1 MGFKSQSGAFSFF
14 QHLPFPMRQ
23 RVPGLAPIGQITV
36 AISRSCTAASVNVPS
51 SSVETVLTVPA
62 DHLMG
67 FMMWFHVFK
76 AGDLLVAVGG
86 DVSTFDHPLET
97 PWSFSELDKP
107 AHPPFKPGQQRQSGS
122 TRVVEDSPSIC
133 IKVNV

>member
-1 MGFKSQSGAFSFF
+1 M
-14 QHLPFPMRQ
+14 
-23 RVPGLAPIGQITV
+23 PGLAPIGQITV
-36 AISRSCTAASVNVPS
+36 AALLSCLIWSKSQLYSSKCKRTVVFRGDSPHGHRGPLDGVYDVVSCVQSWRPS
-51 SSVETVLTVPA
+51 
-62 DHLMG
+62 G
-67 FMMWFHVFK
+67 
-76 AGDLLVAVGG
+76 GGGG

-133 IKVNV
+133 MKVNV